1 MSIEN
6 SGNQLPNDSFDSDEV
21 IEISIRDIV
30 AFVNKYWRPLLLI
43 GVVSGGIG
51 FGLSFTTPE
60 EFTSSAKLLPEYS
73 ADLKGGNLG
82 ALASL
87 AGVSLGDNSDA
98 IRPDLYPDI
107 LQSRPFLLQ
116 LLTTPLPTEADT
128 LALLT
133 IMLGDDE
140 IQPFTKSQI
149 ARADTVLTLTKEQE
163 AVFENIAKRISASND
178 KLTGV
183 LTIEVEL
190 PDPVM
195 AASATNLAVN
205 YLKTFVAAYRTT
217 KESDK
222 VRFLQKQLSESKGR
236 YQRSEYALNAYRDR
250 NQNTFSNVAR
260 IEEQR
265 LQSDYLQAQTI
276 YNGLTQ
282 QLEAA
287 RLQLQEDSPVLKILE
302 PPMVANKKSKPK
314 RLFYAIGFGIVGGFI
329 ALTFIL
335 FKKERIQEKLF

>member
-1 MSIEN
+1 MSSEN
-6 SGNQLPNDSFDSDEV
+6 TGNQLPPDSFHDEEM
-21 IEISIRDIV
+21 IEISLSQILSFIK
-30 AFVNKYWRPLLLI
+30 KYWGTLCIVGLVAGGLGI
-43 GVVSGGIG
+43 GV
-51 FGLSFTTPE
+51 SFLIPK
-60 EFTSSAKLLPEYS
+60 EFTSSAKILPEYS
-73 ADLKGGNLG
+73 ADIKGGNLG

-133 IMLGDDE
+133 ILLGDDE
-140 IQPFTKSQI
+140 IQPFTKAQI
-149 ARADTVLTLTKEQE
+149 ARADSVLTLTEEQE
-163 AVFENIAKRISASND
+163 DVFEDISKRISASND
-178 KLTGV
+178 KLTGI
-183 LTIEVEL
+183 LTIEIEL

-195 AASATNLAVN
+195 AAAVTNLAVN
-205 YLKTFVAAYRTT
+205 YLKTFVADYRTT

-222 VRFLQKQLSESKGR
+222 VRFLQKQLAESKGR

-302 PPMVANKKSKPK
+302 PPMIANKKSKPK

-329 ALTFIL
+329 ALAFIL
-335 FKKERIQEKLF
+335 FKKERIQDKLF